1 MYEFIEAE
9 LGFVSLLSA
18 RQFMYP
24 VMDSNLEKGSI
35 SHSSI

>member
-1 MYEFIEAE
+1 MYEFREEE

-24 VMDSNLEKGSI
+24 VMDSNLEKDSI